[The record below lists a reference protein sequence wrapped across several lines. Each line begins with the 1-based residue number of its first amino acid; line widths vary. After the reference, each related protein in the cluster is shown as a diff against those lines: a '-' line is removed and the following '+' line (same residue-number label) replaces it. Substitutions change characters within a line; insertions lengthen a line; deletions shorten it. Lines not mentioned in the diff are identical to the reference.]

1 MSEDRLNK
9 LENAMTDMAE
19 KFSEFLAI
27 ESARKE
33 RDKHQVILNDKIEEF
48 INLYRD
54 HDKPVID
61 TSRKWQGW
69 VSHFIGKVALPAI
82 LVAILLAAGAQ
93 MYEKS
98 SPPKEVI
105 KVK

>member
-1 MSEDRLNK
+1 MNEDRLNK

-33 RDKHQVILNDKIEEF
+33 RDKHQMALNDKIEEF
-48 INLYRD
+48 IAMYRE
-54 HDKPVID
+54 HDKPVVD

-93 MYEKS
+93 MYEKAS
-98 SPPKEVI
+98 AKQESTKGN
-105 KVK
+105 

>member
-1 MSEDRLNK
+1 MSEERLNK

-19 KFSEFLAI
+19 KFGEFLAI

-33 RDKHQVILNDKIEEF
+33 RDKHQMVLNDKIEEF
-48 INLYRD
+48 ISLYRE
-54 HDKPVID
+54 HDKPVVD

-93 MYEKS
+93 IYEKS
-98 SPPKEVI
+98 ATPQDST